1 MDTNRP
7 TGPTG
12 SPATL
17 TPATSPDTRRRFHR
31 QALKILDLLR
41 LRPVW
46 NYEMAQIALSY
57 TAGRCA
63 AWDDT
68 PCGLL
73 PAIYRPHTEAATEW
87 IKGFNEGYAERM
99 SLAAQL

>member
-12 SPATL
+12 SPVTL
-17 TPATSPDTRRRFHR
+17 TPATSPDTRRRLHR

-41 LRPVW
+41 MRPVW

-57 TAGRCA
+57 TRRLSDLRAYGYRVEIITRDECGANLYGIPGQYGTASKA
-63 AWDDT
+63 AV
-68 PCGLL
+68 
-73 PAIYRPHTEAATEW
+73 
-87 IKGFNEGYAERM
+87 
-99 SLAAQL
+99 